1 MTTSAV
7 TLAVISSAITKSA
20 SATGDPVFFNNTESF
35 SGTTFSGTY
44 GSAGI
49 PASNFVVVG
58 SAPDTSGNTVT
69 GVQNSQWSGNGTW
82 TFPTVFPAGGQVW
95 PVPTQP
101 FLGGGTLGGG
111 LNTPYQYIPLPPDLS
126 QLEEGV
132 HDIPGGKI
140 IIKKIKV
147 TEEQLDAAI
156 QETLG
161 HDATPE
167 EKSQIMKEVEELA
180 ASEEREI

>member
-20 SATGDPVFFNNTESF
+20 SACGDPVVFTTTTGSLNGSSNTTLNN
-35 SGTTFSGTY
+35 
-44 GSAGI
+44 
-49 PASNFVVVG
+49 SNFVVVG

-101 FLGGGTLGGG
+101 FLGGGTLGG